1 MVLSKKSLMAMFY
14 HLQLVLSICQQEW
27 SKTMAQ
33 ATAPTSSI
41 STTNGASIIGST
53 TTSGTTSLRSIPI
66 FLKKPSNDGKINN
79 NNNNEISDYDS
90 SSNSLMN
97 VDDYVKN
104 VIMAPYDIANNNLNL
119 QSMIQLTIQ
128 DSIQSVSS
136 LSQAYSVY
144 AHFIA
149 MRLYQSDIFFDAWRD
164 LFLSTLFIGK
174 LVIVARNRS
183 VKN

>member
-1 MVLSKKSLMAMFY
+1 
-14 HLQLVLSICQQEW
+14 
-27 SKTMAQ
+27 
-33 ATAPTSSI
+33 
-41 STTNGASIIGST
+41 
-53 TTSGTTSLRSIPI
+53 
-66 FLKKPSNDGKINN
+66 
-79 NNNNEISDYDS
+79 
-90 SSNSLMN
+90 MN